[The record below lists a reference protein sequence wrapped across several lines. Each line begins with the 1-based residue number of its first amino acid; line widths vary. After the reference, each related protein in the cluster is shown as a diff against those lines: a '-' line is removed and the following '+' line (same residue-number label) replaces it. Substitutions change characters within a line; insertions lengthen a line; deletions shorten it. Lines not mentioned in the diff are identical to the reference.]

1 MVMRTT
7 LNLDEDVARQL
18 ADLAR
23 RSGRSVSR
31 VSNQVLRAGLLAGQQ
46 PKPLSAYDPPEL
58 DTGRPLLDVTDIGE
72 ALERLDAG

>member
-1 MVMRTT
+1 MRTT

-18 ADLAR
+18 SDLAR
-23 RSGRSVSR
+23 RNGRSLSR
-31 VSNQVLRAGLLAGQQ
+31 MANQVLRAGLLAAQQ
-46 PKPLSAYDPPEL
+46 PKPMTPYEPPVV